1 MMFHYQPTL
10 NNIKMNMNKLT
21 CFKAYDIRG
30 KLGTELNEEIAYKV
44 GRAYGQIYQPKTI
57 VIGCDIRLT
66 SEALKQATIRGLN
79 DAGVDVLDL
88 GMTGTEEVY
97 FAAFH
102 LDVQG
107 GIEITA
113 SHNPMDYNGMKL
125 VRENARPI
133 SADTGLKD
141 IQSLAESEQF
151 IEVEKK
157 GSVQKYNILPEF
169 IEHLLTYIDPSKIRP
184 LKLVM
189 NAGNG
194 AAGHVVD
201 AIEEKFKALNI
212 PVEFIK
218 IHNHPDGTFPNG
230 IPNPILVENRDST
243 RNAVLIHHADMGIAW
258 DGDFDRCFLF
268 DEKGQF
274 IEGYYIVGLLAQ
286 AFLLKQAGEKIVHD
300 PRLVWNTL
308 DIIEQYNG
316 IAVQS
321 KSGHAFIKDVMRE
334 HNAAYGGEMSAHHY
348 FRDFAYC
355 DSGMIPWLLAILVV
369 SETQQSLSS
378 LVEGM
383 IERFPCS
390 GEINFKVEDT
400 QKTIQKIFD
409 HFADLNPAIDQT
421 DGVSL
426 DFGEWRLNVRASN
439 TEPLLRLN
447 IESRADKNP
456 KPMQDYVDELTQLIQ
471 GKF

>member
-1 MMFHYQPTL
+1 MR
-10 NNIKMNMNKLT
+10 IKMTKLT

-30 KLGTELNEEIAYKV
+30 QLGEELNGEIAYNI

-57 VIGCDIRLT
+57 VVGCDVRLS
-66 SEALKQATIRGLN
+66 SEDLKQATIRGLN
-79 DAGVDVLDL
+79 DAGVNVLDL

-97 FAAFH
+97 FGAFH

-107 GIEITA
+107 GIEVTA

-125 VRENARPI
+125 VRENSRPI

-141 IQSLAESEQF
+141 IQALAETGVF
-151 IEVEKK
+151 DEVTVK
-157 GSVQKYNILPEF
+157 GTTEKYNILPEF
-169 IEHLLTYIDPSKIRP
+169 VDHLMGYIDPAKISP
-184 LKLVM
+184 LKLVV

-194 AAGHVVD
+194 AAGHVID
-201 AIEEKFKALNI
+201 AIEEKFKVLNV

-218 IHNHPDGTFPNG
+218 IHHEADGTFPNG

-243 RNAVLIHHADMGIAW
+243 RNAVLENGADMGLAW

-286 AFLLKQAGEKIVHD
+286 AFLLKQSGEKIVHD
-300 PRLVWNTL
+300 PRLVWNTF
-308 DIIEQYNG
+308 DIVEQFKG
-316 IAVQS
+316 EAIQS
-321 KSGHAFIKDVMRE
+321 KSGHSFIKEKMRE
-334 HNAAYGGEMSAHHY
+334 HNAVYGGEMSAHHY

-355 DSGMIPWLLAILVV
+355 DSGMIPWLLAISVL
-369 SETQQSLSS
+369 SETQQPLSS
-378 LVEGM
+378 LVEDM
-383 IERFPCS
+383 IEKFPCS
-390 GEINFKVEDT
+390 GEINFKVADT
-400 QKTIQKIFD
+400 QVTIQKIFD
-409 HFADLNPAIDQT
+409 YFANQNPKIDKT

-426 DFGEWRLNVRASN
+426 DFGAWRLNVRASN

-447 IESRADKNP
+447 IESRQDQNP
-456 KPMQDYVDELTQLIQ
+456 KPIQAYVDELTQLIQ
-471 GKF
+471 A

>member
-1 MMFHYQPTL
+1 MT
-10 NNIKMNMNKLT
+10 KLT
-21 CFKAYDIRG
+21 CFKAYDVRG
-30 KLGTELNEEIAYKV
+30 KLGSELNEDIAYKI

-57 VIGCDIRLT
+57 VVGCDIRLS
-66 SEALKQATIRGLN
+66 SEGLKQATIKGLN
-79 DAGVDVLDL
+79 DAGVNVLDL

-97 FAAFH
+97 FGAFH

-133 SADTGLKD
+133 SADTGLKE
-141 IQSLAESEQF
+141 IQALAEAENF
-151 IEVEKK
+151 TEVAKK
-157 GSVQKYNILPEF
+157 GITQNYNILPEF
-169 IEHLLTYIDPSKIRP
+169 IEHLMTYIDPAKISP
-184 LKLVM
+184 MKLVM

-201 AIEEKFKALNI
+201 AIEDKFKHLNVPI
-212 PVEFIK
+212 EFIK
-218 IHNHPDGTFPNG
+218 INNEADGTFPNG
-230 IPNPILVENRDST
+230 IPNPILIENRDST
-243 RNAVLIHHADMGIAW
+243 RNAVIQHQADMGIAW

-286 AFLLKQAGEKIVHD
+286 AFLLKQPGEKVVHD

-308 DIIEQYNG
+308 DIVGQYQG

-334 HNAAYGGEMSAHHY
+334 HNAVYGGEMSAHHY

-355 DSGMIPWLLAILVV
+355 DSGMIPWLLAVV
-369 SETQQSLSS
+369 VLSETKQSLSS
-378 LVEGM
+378 LVEEM
-383 IERFPCS
+383 IAKFPCS
-390 GEINFKVEDT
+390 GEINFKVADT
-400 QKTIQKIFD
+400 QTTIQKIFD
-409 HFADLNPAIDQT
+409 HYADQEPMIDYT

-426 DFGEWRLNVRASN
+426 DFGVWRLNIRASN

-447 IESRADKNP
+447 IESRRDQNP
-456 KPMQDYVDELTQLIQ
+456 KSIQTYVDEVTQLIE
-471 GKF
+471 G

>member
-1 MMFHYQPTL
+1 
-10 NNIKMNMNKLT
+10 MNMNKLT

-44 GRAYGQIYQPKTI
+44 GRAYGQIYQPKTV

-66 SEALKQATIRGLN
+66 SEDLKQATIRGLN

-133 SADTGLKD
+133 SADTGLKE

-157 GSVQKYNILPEF
+157 GSTQKYNILPEF

-308 DIIEQYNG
+308 DIIEQYQG

-426 DFGEWRLNVRASN
+426 DFGAWRLNVRASN

-471 GKF
+471 S

>member
-1 MMFHYQPTL
+1 MT
-10 NNIKMNMNKLT
+10 KLT

-30 KLGTELNEEIAYKV
+30 KLGTELNEDIAYKI
-44 GRAYGQIYQPKTI
+44 GRAYGQIYQPKSV
-57 VIGCDIRLT
+57 VIGCDIRSS
-66 SEALKQATIRGLN
+66 SEALKQATIKGLN
-79 DAGVDVLDL
+79 DAGVNVLDL

-97 FAAFH
+97 FGAFH

-133 SADTGLKD
+133 SADTGLKE
-141 IQSLAESEQF
+141 IQALAEAENF
-151 IEVEKK
+151 IEASKK
-157 GSVQKYNILPEF
+157 GSTEKYNILPEF
-169 IEHLLTYIDPSKIRP
+169 IEHLMTYIDVSKIRP
-184 LKLVM
+184 MKLVM

-201 AIEEKFKALNI
+201 AIEEKFKHLNVPI
-212 PVEFIK
+212 EFIK
-218 IHNHPDGTFPNG
+218 INNEADGTFPNG
-230 IPNPILVENRDST
+230 IPNPILIENRDST
-243 RNAVLIHHADMGIAW
+243 RNAVIQHQADMGIAW

-286 AFLLKQAGEKIVHD
+286 AFLLKQPGEKVVHD

-308 DIIEQYNG
+308 DIVGQYQG

-334 HNAAYGGEMSAHHY
+334 HNAVYGGEMSAHHY

-355 DSGMIPWLLAILVV
+355 DSGMIPWLLAVV
-369 SETQQSLSS
+369 VLSETKQSLSS
-378 LVEGM
+378 LVEEM
-383 IERFPCS
+383 IAKFPCS
-390 GEINFKVEDT
+390 GEINFKVADT
-400 QKTIQKIFD
+400 QTTIQKIFD
-409 HFADLNPAIDQT
+409 HYADQKPMIDYT

-426 DFGEWRLNVRASN
+426 DFGVWRLNIRASN

-447 IESRADKNP
+447 IESRRDQNP
-456 KPMQDYVDELTQLIQ
+456 KSIQTYVDEVTQLIE
-471 GKF
+471 G

>member
-1 MMFHYQPTL
+1 
-10 NNIKMNMNKLT
+10 MNMNKLT

>member
-1 MMFHYQPTL
+1 
-10 NNIKMNMNKLT
+10 MNMTKLT

-44 GRAYGQIYQPKTI
+44 GRAYGQIYQPKTV
-57 VIGCDIRLT
+57 VIGCDVRLT
-66 SEALKQATIRGLN
+66 SEDLKQATIRGLN

-97 FAAFH
+97 FGAFH

-133 SADTGLKD
+133 SADTGLKE

-157 GSVQKYNILPEF
+157 GSTQKYNILPEF

-308 DIIEQYNG
+308 DIIEQYQG

-426 DFGEWRLNVRASN
+426 DFGAWRLNVRASN

-471 GKF
+471 G

>member
-1 MMFHYQPTL
+1 
-10 NNIKMNMNKLT
+10 MNMNKLT

-44 GRAYGQIYQPKTI
+44 GRAYGQIYQPKTV
-57 VIGCDIRLT
+57 VIGCDVRLT

-151 IEVEKK
+151 IEVKKK
-157 GSVQKYNILPEF
+157 GSTQKYNILPEF

-194 AAGHVVD
+194 AAGHVID

-308 DIIEQYNG
+308 DIIEQYQG
-316 IAVQS
+316 VAVQS

-409 HFADLNPAIDQT
+409 HFADLNPVIDQT

-426 DFGEWRLNVRASN
+426 DFGAWRLNVRASN

-471 GKF
+471 G

>member
-1 MMFHYQPTL
+1 MSQ
-10 NNIKMNMNKLT
+10 LT

-30 KLGTELNEEIAYKV
+30 KLGTELNNDIAYKI
-44 GRAYGQIYQPKTI
+44 GRAYGQIYQPKT
-57 VIGCDIRLT
+57 VVVGCDVRLT

-79 DAGVDVLDL
+79 DAGVNVLDL

-97 FAAFH
+97 FGAFH
-102 LDVQG
+102 LEVQG

-113 SHNPMDYNGMKL
+113 SHNPMNYNGMKL

-141 IQSLAESEQF
+141 IQALAETEQF
-151 IEVEKK
+151 VEVTPK
-157 GSVQKYNILPEF
+157 GTTQKYNILPEF
-169 IEHLLTYIDPSKIRP
+169 IDHLMTYLDPSKIRP

-201 AIEEKFKALNI
+201 AIEDKFKQLNI
-212 PVEFIK
+212 SVEFIK
-218 IHNHPDGTFPNG
+218 IHNNPDGTFPNG
-230 IPNPILVENRDST
+230 IPNPILIENRDNT
-243 RNAVLIHHADMGIAW
+243 RNAVLEHQADMGIAW

-286 AFLLKQAGEKIVHD
+286 AFLLKQSGEKIVHD
-300 PRLVWNTL
+300 PRLVWNTF
-308 DIIEQYNG
+308 DIVEKYQG
-316 IAVQS
+316 IAIQS

-334 HNAAYGGEMSAHHY
+334 HNAVYGGEMSAHHY

-355 DSGMIPWLLAILVV
+355 DSGMIPWLLAISVV
-369 SETQQSLSS
+369 SETGQSLST
-378 LVEGM
+378 LVEDM
-383 IERFPCS
+383 IEKFPCS
-390 GEINFKVEDT
+390 GEINFKVADT
-400 QKTIQKIFD
+400 QQTIQKIFE
-409 HFADLNPAIDQT
+409 HFADQKPEIDQT

-426 DFGEWRLNVRASN
+426 DFGAWRLNVRASN

-447 IESRADKNP
+447 IESRKDQNP

-471 GKF
+471 S

>member
-1 MMFHYQPTL
+1 MT
-10 NNIKMNMNKLT
+10 KLT

-30 KLGTELNEEIAYKV
+30 KLGTELNEDIAYKV

-57 VIGCDIRLT
+57 VVGCDIRLS
-66 SEALKQATIRGLN
+66 SESLKQATIRGLN
-79 DAGVDVLDL
+79 DAGVNVLDL

-97 FAAFH
+97 FGAFH

-133 SADTGLKD
+133 GADSGLKE
-141 IQSLAESEQF
+141 IQALAESGDF
-151 IEVEKK
+151 VEVTEK
-157 GSVQKYNILPEF
+157 GQIQSYNILPEF
-169 IEHLLTYIDPSKIRP
+169 IAHLMTYINPTKIRP
-184 LKLVM
+184 LKLVV

-194 AAGHVVD
+194 AAGHVID
-201 AIEEKFKALNI
+201 AIEAKFKELNVPI
-212 PVEFIK
+212 EFIK
-218 IHNHPDGTFPNG
+218 IHHEADGAFPNG

-243 RNAVLIHHADMGIAW
+243 RNAVLEHGADMGIAW

-286 AFLLKQAGEKIVHD
+286 AFLLKQSGEKIVHD

-308 DIIEQYNG
+308 AIVDELQG

-321 KSGHAFIKDVMRE
+321 QSGHSYIKEKMRE
-334 HNAAYGGEMSAHHY
+334 HNAVYGGEMSAHHY

-355 DSGMIPWLLAILVV
+355 DSGMIPWLLAVV
-369 SETQQSLSS
+369 VLSETKQSLSS
-378 LVEGM
+378 LVEEM
-383 IERFPCS
+383 IAKFPCS
-390 GEINFKVEDT
+390 GEINFKVVDT
-400 QKTIQKIFD
+400 QTTIQNIFD
-409 HFADLNPAIDQT
+409 HYADQKPVIDYT

-426 DFGEWRLNVRASN
+426 DFGTWRFNVRASN

-447 IESRADKNP
+447 IESRADQNAM
-456 KPMQDYVDELTQLIQ
+456 PMQNYVDELSRIIL
-471 GKF
+471 G

>member
-1 MMFHYQPTL
+1 MTT
-10 NNIKMNMNKLT
+10 LT

-30 KLGTELNEEIAYKV
+30 KLGTELNEDIAYNI
-44 GRAYGQIYQPKTI
+44 GRAYGQIYRPKTV
-57 VIGCDIRLT
+57 VIGCDMRLS
-66 SEALKQATIRGLN
+66 SEGLKQATIRGLN
-79 DAGVDVLDL
+79 DAGVNVLDL

-97 FAAFH
+97 FGAFH

-133 SADTGLKD
+133 SADTGLKQ
-141 IQSLAESEQF
+141 IQALAESADFQASLTPGHTE
-151 IEVEKK
+151 
-157 GSVQKYNILPEF
+157 KYNILPEF
-169 IEHLLTYIDPSKIRP
+169 IDHLMTYIEPAKLRP

-194 AAGHVVD
+194 AAGHVID
-201 AIEEKFKALNI
+201 ALEDKFKQLQI
-212 PVEFIK
+212 PIEFIK
-218 IHNHPDGTFPNG
+218 IHHEPNGHFPNG
-230 IPNPILVENRDST
+230 IPNPILVENRDTT
-243 RNAVLIHHADMGIAW
+243 RDAVLAHQADMGIAW

-286 AFLLKQAGEKIVHD
+286 AFLLKQKGEKVVHD

-308 DIIEQYNG
+308 DILQQYDG
-316 IAVQS
+316 VAVQS

-334 HNAAYGGEMSAHHY
+334 HNAVYGGEMSAHHY

-355 DSGMIPWLLAILVV
+355 DSGMIPWLLAASVL
-369 SETQQSLSS
+369 SETKKTLSS
-378 LVEGM
+378 LVAEM
-383 IERFPCS
+383 ISKFPCS
-390 GEINFKVEDT
+390 GEINFTVQDT
-400 QKTIQKIFD
+400 ALTIQKIVE
-409 HFADLNPAIDQT
+409 HFAAQHPQIDQT
-421 DGVSL
+421 DGISL
-426 DFGEWRLNVRASN
+426 DFGVWRLNVRASN

-447 IESRADKNP
+447 IESRADQNP
-456 KPMQDYVDELTQLIQ
+456 KPMQAYIDELTQLIQ
-471 GKF
+471 G

>member
-1 MMFHYQPTL
+1 MT
-10 NNIKMNMNKLT
+10 KLT

-30 KLGTELNEEIAYKV
+30 KLGTELNEEIAYKI
-44 GRAYGQIYQPKTI
+44 GRAYGQIYQSNKI
-57 VIGCDIRLT
+57 VVGCDIRLS
-66 SEALKQATIRGLN
+66 SEDLKQATIKGLN

-97 FAAFH
+97 FGAFH

-133 SADTGLKD
+133 GADSGLKE
-141 IQSLAESEQF
+141 IRLLAESGNF
-151 IEVEKK
+151 NEVTTK
-157 GSVQKYNILPEF
+157 GKTEKYNILPEY
-169 IEHLLTYIDPSKIRP
+169 IDHLMSYIDPVKIRP

-194 AAGHVVD
+194 AAGHVID
-201 AIEEKFKALNI
+201 AIEAKFQVLNV

-218 IHNHPDGTFPNG
+218 IHHEADGTFPNG

-243 RNAVLIHHADMGIAW
+243 RNAVIEHHADMGIAW

-286 AFLLKQAGEKIVHD
+286 AFLLKQSGEKIVHD
-300 PRLVWNTL
+300 PRLVWNTF
-308 DIIEQYNG
+308 DVIEQYQG
-316 IAVQS
+316 EAIQS
-321 KSGHAFIKDVMRE
+321 KSGHSYIKEKMRE
-334 HNAAYGGEMSAHHY
+334 HNAVYGGEMSAHHY

-355 DSGMIPWLLAILVV
+355 DSGMIPWLLAISVL
-369 SETQQSLSS
+369 SETQQTLSS

-383 IERFPCS
+383 IEKFPCS
-390 GEINFKVEDT
+390 GEINFKVADT
-400 QKTIQKIFD
+400 QATIQKIFD
-409 HFADLNPAIDQT
+409 HFADQNPAIDET

-426 DFGEWRLNVRASN
+426 NFGAWRFNVRASN

-447 IESRADKNP
+447 IESRKDQNP
-456 KPMQDYVDELTQLIQ
+456 KPMQDYVDELTRLIQ
-471 GKF
+471 S